1 MPKTATRETTAPHD
15 LREIIT
21 EAALHLMDTQPELKT
36 LQDAL
41 EVVRTQLGVRGEEL
55 S

>member
-1 MPKTATRETTAPHD
+1 
-15 LREIIT
+15 
-21 EAALHLMDTQPELKT
+21 MDTQPELKT